1 MPETTQGWPRMPPL
15 TMAPMLLIRLALN
28 GMSSGRLV
36 RPGRNPGY
44 RLPLVMMTRHP
55 RRLLAA

>member
-15 TMAPMLLIRLALN
+15 TMAPMLMIRLAPN
-28 GMSSGRLV
+28 GIRSGRLV

-55 RRLLAA
+55 